1 MADKLNPLIQHQ
13 KVFMIDA
20 HGHEEI
26 PDVRKKLYDDT
37 KYDLHFHK
45 KTNPISINGKKECTA
60 EIRIPLN
67 NLNREISIEIS
78 GNSEDTIPRKLK
90 KEIKE
95 ALRDKSTREDFVKE
109 LEKIMSTYPSVKNNR
124 EKTEDALRRLANAF
138 GINTISVKDSW
149 FTHIDQDKNNVSM
162 LSLISASNERYNF
175 LTCDN
180 FIFTEQAEPTK
191 KFILALTGYAN
202 SGKSSII
209 KSVFHQLLKH
219 YPEYAIVIDNGEDS
233 GDVKAMFFI
242 EGLKIGIAS
251 QGDPGSRQMDSID
264 YFVKEKCEIILVAC
278 RVKGTTKTEVLSLQ
292 RSDWQVIWFKN
303 SIMKVDVANQSSTS
317 TPPLRTQD
325 ARLQERLSRDYAFY
339 VASLIERLVLT
350 GGII

>member
-1 MADKLNPLIQHQ
+1 MADRLNPLIEHQ

-20 HGHEEI
+20 HGHEEN
-26 PDVRKKLYDDT
+26 PNVRKRLYDDP

-219 YPEYAIVIDNGEDS
+219 YPEYAIVIDNGEES

-242 EGLKIGIAS
+242 EGLKIGIES
-251 QGDPGSRQMDSID
+251 QGDPNSRQPRSID
-264 YFVKEKCEIILVAC
+264 EFVSMGCDIILSAC
-278 RVKGTTKTEVLSLQ
+278 RTRGHTINAITKYSNEYQIL
-292 RSDWQVIWFKN
+292 RIFKN
-303 SIMKVDVANQSSTS
+303 KMNDDS
-317 TPPLRTQD
+317 LRYRSND
-325 ARLQERLSRDYAFY
+325 EMVYLLIK
-339 VASLIERLVLT
+339 LIESRLPYEAYFEL
-350 GGII
+350 

>member
-26 PDVRKKLYDDT
+26 PNVREKLYDDT

-67 NLNREISIEIS
+67 NRDREISVEIS
-78 GNSEDTIPRKLK
+78 DNSEDTIPRKLK

-95 ALRDKSTREDFVKE
+95 ALKDKSTREDFVKE

-124 EKTEDALRRLANAF
+124 EKTEDALRRFANAF
-138 GINTISVKDSW
+138 GINTIPVKDSW
-149 FTHIDQDKNNVSM
+149 FTHVDQDKNNVSM
-162 LSLISASNERYNF
+162 FSLISASNERYNF

-191 KFILALTGYAN
+191 KFILALTGYAH

-209 KSVFHQLLKH
+209 KLVFRLLLKR
-219 YPEYAIVIDNGEDS
+219 YPEYAIILDSGEES
-233 GDVKAMFFI
+233 GDVKAIFFI
-242 EGLKIGIAS
+242 EGLKIGIES
-251 QGDPGSRQMDSID
+251 QGDPNSRQPRSID
-264 YFVKEKCEIILVAC
+264 EFVSMGCDIILSAC
-278 RVKGTTKTEVLSLQ
+278 RTRGHTINAITKYSNEYQIL
-292 RSDWQVIWFKN
+292 RIFKN
-303 SIMKVDVANQSSTS
+303 RINDNS
-317 TPPLRTQD
+317 LRYRSND
-325 ARLQERLSRDYAFY
+325 EMAYFLIK
-339 VASLIERLVLT
+339 LIEYRLPYEAYFEL
-350 GGII
+350 